1 MAVLDENYWSCRYK
15 FGKTGWD
22 IGYPSTPIV
31 QYLDQIENKEVEI
44 LIPGA
49 GNAYEAIYARENGF
63 KNVHVLDIS
72 SFPLEE
78 MKKKSPNFPTDQI
91 HLEDFFL
98 HQGTYEIIIE
108 QTFFC
113 ALEIP
118 LREKYID
125 KMYSLLKPGGRLI
138 GVLFNREFDSDG
150 PPFGGSQKEY
160 EALFKT
166 RFDQVRFMDCRNSIP
181 ERMGTELFF
190 TAAKSDFQ

>member
-1 MAVLDENYWSCRYK
+1 MTVLDENYWSCRYK

-22 IGYPSTPIV
+22 IGYPSPPIV

-49 GNAYEAIYARENGF
+49 GNAYEAIYAFDNGL

-72 SFPLEE
+72 SIPLEK
-78 MKKKSPNFPTDQI
+78 MKVKSPNFPKDQI

-98 HQGTYEIIIE
+98 HQGTYDLIIE

-113 ALEIP
+113 ALEIS

-125 KMYSLLKPGGRLI
+125 KMYSLLKPGGLLI
-138 GVLFNREFDSDG
+138 GVLFDRKFEGDG
-150 PPFGGSQKEY
+150 PPFGGNQAEY
-160 EALFKT
+160 ETLFKT
-166 RFDQVRFMDCRNSIP
+166 KFDQVRFMACRNSIP

-190 TAAKSDFQ
+190 KAIKSDL